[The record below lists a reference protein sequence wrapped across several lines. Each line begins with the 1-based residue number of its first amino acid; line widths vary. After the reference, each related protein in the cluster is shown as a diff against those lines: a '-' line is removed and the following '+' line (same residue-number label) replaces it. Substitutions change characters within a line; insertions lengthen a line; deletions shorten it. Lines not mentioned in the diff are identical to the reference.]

1 MSIHGG
7 LSYPPLF
14 TGGRDGPCTR
24 YGEKCIL
31 DAPREG
37 LISSQ
42 RCQDSR
48 KGFRYDMSDIT
59 GFPGLPVPG
68 TALPTFI
75 ICLPLGSSSLFPA
88 QPHHSPLSVSQ
99 H

>member
-1 MSIHGG
+1 MEASVTHLCSQEVGTVLAQG
-7 LSYPPLF
+7 M
-14 TGGRDGPCTR
+14 GRSGSWMPA
-24 YGEKCIL
+24 
-31 DAPREG
+31 APREG

-68 TALPTFI
+68 TALPTLI
-75 ICLPLGSSSLFPA
+75 IRLPLGRSSLFPA